1 MAKKVIDCLYT
12 FNPSTRTVTI
22 TNRFVRQENLML
34 ITNVTRGTVIF
45 NFSDPDLGVT
55 SYVGNAANF
64 PMVNSGVGGVTN
76 SQATQTTTVVLSYNT
91 VTMSAG
97 DKLQIIID
105 EQNET
110 FVPGEMFT
118 DPVQKMRVST
128 PESLMDTD
136 FEYSTQPGKWEA
148 LTLVQNYPSFFARG
162 TGGNSLEI
170 SAMSSNSASPRSTI
184 TVTAVIAGTA
194 DHSLQ
199 TGDVASVQETFNERA
214 DGTFTVTRLGTTQ
227 FSYVAKGFVS
237 GTVFDTNATQIY
249 GGGIFNGA
257 AIPISSMSGNGAAQS
272 VITLNTTNRHGLLPG
287 SPIAIINA
295 STAGV
300 NGSWVITTVTSP
312 TQFQFTV
319 VSAVTTVTL
328 GAVRLTVNP
337 EGFITHRSL
346 DGGVSVTPGGNFIG
360 VQTIRQ
366 TRRYFRYQSGKAMQ
380 FSTGLKLTPTFDIV
394 SISASGSTVTVTT
407 LQDHNVQIG
416 VPLLVENVEI
426 NTGST
431 NTYNGRGIRDGATYV
446 VTNVLST
453 KSFNYTASGVPSD
466 TLPGGDSGQITAVS
480 WDGAVV
486 RSGLFDEQNGFFF
499 EYDGNQLFACRRQ
512 TIREMYGTVTVVQ
525 ASGTV
530 NGTNTRFREQLI
542 QGDKI
547 SIKGYT
553 YEIAGI
559 LSDTQLIINPTYT
572 GPGLS
577 NIKYLKIQTFKIPQS
592 QWNMDPCNGTGP
604 SGYNLDSAKMQMAYI
619 DYTWYGAGHIRFGF
633 RGVNGDIIYCH
644 RIPNNNVNTSAYM
657 RSGNLPARFE
667 SMNFSY
673 YSKLVAGASGSYGAA
688 LSSADTT
695 MFIQNAQHWP
705 SSGFVMVQDAA
716 SCEMIRYTGVGP
728 FNATAKGYPLTGLT
742 RRTTYTLAGISA
754 AGVFSASAYVL
765 GGSTAA
771 VTFTPDGGSGG
782 AGTAPVSVQYANNN
796 CAPIV
801 SHWGVSVIM
810 DGRYDDDK
818 QYVFTAGMNRYASV
832 VAGAQRPLLAL
843 RIAPSVDSGNGRN
856 FGIREILN
864 RMQLT
869 LAQVGLFSQGQFLVE
884 GILNP
889 FALGYTGISLPTSW
903 QSAPVGSGSL
913 SQVIYFDNTNIFA
926 TSAVTA
932 TGTFSGGDRIFA
944 FYANN
949 AGGINFT
956 TTAYELDKVRDLGT
970 SILSG
975 DGNATNPSYPNAP
988 DVLLIVVRNLAAS
1001 GSANIAARLS
1011 WTEAQA

>member
-1 MAKKVIDCLYT
+1 
-12 FNPSTRTVTI
+12 
-22 TNRFVRQENLML
+22 ML
-34 ITNVTRGTVIF
+34 ITNLTRGTVIF
-45 NFSDPDLGVT
+45 NFSDPDLVAT

-76 SQATQTTTVVLSYNT
+76 SQPSQTTTIVLNYNT
-91 VTMSAG
+91 SAMSSG

-110 FVPGEMFT
+110 FVPGEVFT

-128 PESLMDTD
+128 PQSLMDTD

-162 TGGNSLEI
+162 TGGNSLLI
-170 SAMSSNSASPRSTI
+170 SAIATNSASPRSTI
-184 TVTAVIAGTA
+184 TVTAVVAGTS

-214 DGTFTVTRLGTTQ
+214 DGTFTVTRTGATT
-227 FSYVAKGFVS
+227 FTYVAKGVVT
-237 GTVFDTNATQIY
+237 GTVFDPNATQIY
-249 GGGIFNGA
+249 GGGLFNGA

-272 VITLNTTNRHGLLPG
+272 IITLNTTNRHGLLPG
-287 SPIAIINA
+287 TPIAIINA
-295 STAGV
+295 TTAGV
-300 NGSWVITTVTSP
+300 NGSWVITNVTSP

-328 GAVRLTVNP
+328 GSARLTVNP
-337 EGFITHRSL
+337 EGYVYHRSL
-346 DGGVSVTPGGNFIG
+346 DGGVSITPGGNFVG
-360 VQTIRQ
+360 VQAIRQ
-366 TRRYFRYQSGKAMQ
+366 SRRYFRYQSGKAMQ
-380 FSTGLKLTPTFDIV
+380 FSTGLKLTPTFDVAGIT
-394 SISASGSTVTVTT
+394 ASGTTVTVTT
-407 LQDHNVQIG
+407 LQDHNLQTG

-426 NTGST
+426 NTGSV
-431 NTYNGRGIRDGATYV
+431 NTYNGRGVRGGATYV
-446 VTNVLST
+446 VNNILGT
-453 KSFNYTASGVPSD
+453 KVFTYTASGVPSD
-466 TLPGGDSGQITAVS
+466 LAPGGDSGQVTAIS

-512 TIREMYGTVTVVQ
+512 TIREMYGNVSVTLG
-525 ASGTV
+525 SGTV

-553 YEIAGI
+553 YEIASI
-559 LSDTQLIINPTYT
+559 LSDTQLIINPTYL
-572 GPGLS
+572 GPTTS
-577 NIKYLKIQTFKIPQS
+577 NVKYLKIQTFRIPQS

-604 SGYNLDSAKMQMAYI
+604 SGYNLDPAKMQMAYI

-673 YSKLVAGASGSYGAA
+673 YSKLVAGASGSFGAA
-688 LSSADTT
+688 LGSADTT
-695 MFIQNAQHWP
+695 MYVQNAQHWP
-705 SSGFVMVQDAA
+705 SSGWVIVQDGTN
-716 SCEMIRYTGVGP
+716 CEMIRYTGIGAY
-728 FNATAKGYPLTGLT
+728 NATAKGYPLTGLT
-742 RRTTYTLAGISA
+742 RRTTYTIAGISA
-754 AGVFSASAYVL
+754 AGVFSASAYTL
-765 GGSTAA
+765 GANAA
-771 VTFTPDGGSGG
+771 SVTFTPDGGSGG
-782 AGTAPVSVQYANNN
+782 AGTAPVSVQYAYNN

-818 QYVFTAGMNRYASV
+818 QYIFTAGMNRYLSV
-832 VAGAQRPLLAL
+832 AAGVTRPLLAV

-856 FGIREILN
+856 FGIREIMN

-869 LAQVGLFSQGQFLVE
+869 LAQMGILSQGQFLIE

-889 FALGYTGISLPTSW
+889 YAMAYTGISLPATW
-903 QSAPVGSGSL
+903 QVVPVGSGSL
-913 SQVIYFDNTNIFA
+913 AQVIYFDNTHLYA
-926 TSAVTA
+926 TTGVAA
-932 TGTFSGGDRIFA
+932 TGTFSGGDKIFA
-944 FYANN
+944 FYTNN
-949 AGGINFT
+949 SGGATNYNT
-956 TTAYELDKVRDLGT
+956 TTYDLDKVRDLGT

-988 DVLLIVVRNLAAS
+988 DVLLITARNIGPS
-1001 GSANIAARLS
+1001 GSANLASRIG

>member
-45 NFSDPDLGVT
+45 NFSDPDLGVA

-76 SQATQTTTVVLSYNT
+76 GQATQTTTVVLSYNT
-91 VTMSAG
+91 ATMSAG

-110 FVPGEMFT
+110 FAPSEVFT
-118 DPVQKMRVST
+118 DPVQKLRVST
-128 PESLMDTD
+128 PQSLMDTD

-162 TGGNSLEI
+162 TGGNSLQI

-227 FSYVAKGFVS
+227 FSYVAKGFVT
-237 GTVFDTNATQIY
+237 GTLFDPDATQIY
-249 GGGIFNGA
+249 GGGVFNGA
-257 AIPISSMSGNGAAQS
+257 AIPVSSMSGNGAAQS
-272 VITLNTTNRHGLLPG
+272 VITLNTINRHGLLPG
-287 SPIAIINA
+287 TPISIINA

-300 NGSWVITTVTSP
+300 NGSWTITTVTSP
-312 TQFQFTV
+312 TQFLFTV

-328 GAVRLTVNP
+328 GSIRLTVRP
-337 EGFITHRSL
+337 EGYVFHRPL
-346 DGGVSVTPGGNFIG
+346 DGGVSITPGGNFMG
-360 VQTIRQ
+360 VQAIRQ

-380 FSTGLKLTPTFDIV
+380 FSTGLKLTPTFDIQNLT
-394 SISASGSTVTVTT
+394 ASGATVTVTT
-407 LQDHNVQIG
+407 LQDHNLQLG

-431 NTYNGRGIRDGATYV
+431 NTYNGRGVRGGSTYV
-446 VTNVLST
+446 VTSVTGT
-453 KSFNYTASGVPSD
+453 KNFTYTASGVPSD

-486 RSGLFDEQNGFFF
+486 RSGLYDEQNGFFY

-512 TIREMYGTVTVVQ
+512 TIREMYGSVSAVNN
-525 ASGTV
+525 SGTIT
-530 NGTNTRFREQLI
+530 GTGTRFREQLI
-542 QGDKI
+542 PGDKI

-553 YEIAGI
+553 YEISSI
-559 LSDTQLIINPTYT
+559 SSDTQLIVNPVYL
-572 GPGLS
+572 GPS
-577 NIKYLKIQTFKIPQS
+577 ISIVKYVKVQTFKIPQS

-604 SGYNLDSAKMQMAYI
+604 SGYNIDVAKMQMAYI
-619 DYTWYGAGHIRFGF
+619 DYTWYGAGHTRFGF

-644 RIPNNNVNTSAYM
+644 KIPNNNVNTSAYM

-667 SMNFSY
+667 SMNQGY
-673 YSKLVAGASGSYGAA
+673 YSKLVAGASGTYGAA
-688 LSSADTT
+688 LGSGDTT

-705 SSGFVMVQDAA
+705 SSGFVIVQDAA
-716 SCEMIRYTGVGP
+716 SCEMIRYTGVGAY
-728 FNATAKGYPLTGLT
+728 NATAKGYPLTGLT
-742 RRTTYTLAGISA
+742 RRTTFSIAGISA
-754 AGVFSASAYVL
+754 AGVFSASAYTL

-810 DGRYDDDK
+810 DGQFDDDK
-818 QYVFTAGMNRYASV
+818 QYIFTTGMNRYLNIT
-832 VAGAQRPLLAL
+832 AGQTRPVIAI

-856 FGIREILN
+856 FGIREIMN

-869 LAQVGLFSQGQFLVE
+869 LAQIGVLSQGQFLIE

-889 FALGYTGISLPTSW
+889 FAFGATGITLPPSW
-903 QSAPVGSGSL
+903 QTVPVGSGSL
-913 SQVIYFDNTNIFA
+913 AQVIYFNGTHIYA
-926 TSAVTA
+926 TSGIAA
-932 TGTFSGGDRIFA
+932 SGTFSGGDKIFA
-944 FYANN
+944 FYTDN
-949 AGGINFT
+949 AGGSNFST
-956 TTAYELDKVRDLGT
+956 TTYELNQVRDLGT

-988 DVLLIVVRNLAAS
+988 DVLLITARNLGAS
-1001 GSANIAARLS
+1001 GSANLACRLG